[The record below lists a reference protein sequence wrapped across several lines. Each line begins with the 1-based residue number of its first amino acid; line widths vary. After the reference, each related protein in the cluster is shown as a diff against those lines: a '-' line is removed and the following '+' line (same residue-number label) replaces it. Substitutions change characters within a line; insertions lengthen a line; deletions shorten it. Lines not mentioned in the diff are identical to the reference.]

1 MAVRPEGEKRRG
13 RLVRATDAEWARVQG
28 DAEAAGLKISEYV
41 RRTLLSRPEPAEPG
55 PPAALVRR
63 IARAVLILERL
74 ERVRFEKRGG
84 GGDVWLALV
93 EETETW
99 IDDQTALG

>member
-1 MAVRPEGEKRRG
+1 MAIRPKGEKRKG
-13 RLVRATDAEWARVQG
+13 RLVRATDAEWALVRG

-41 RRTLLSRPEPAEPG
+41 MRILLAPKEPAEPG
-55 PPAALVRR
+55 PSPALVRR

-84 GGDVWLALV
+84 GDVWRAMAEEV
-93 EETETW
+93 EAW
-99 IDDQTALG
+99 IDAERALD